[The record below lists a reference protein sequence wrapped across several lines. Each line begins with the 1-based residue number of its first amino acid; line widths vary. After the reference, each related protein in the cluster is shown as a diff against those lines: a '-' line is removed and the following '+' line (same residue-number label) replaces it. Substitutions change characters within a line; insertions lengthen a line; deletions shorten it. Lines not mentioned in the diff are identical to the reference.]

1 MIDQTRYITLL
12 INIYVGQSTTNQS
25 PRVQSI
31 SNSAFHLV
39 PALVTLTKTIAM
51 VVTKQGLFYQK
62 MVAPIAVSSPK
73 STLLQNPIYFGDLSS
88 SFVGGS
94 LKCLCFNLKPRPQR
108 RELTNLVV
116 ASATP
121 SVTNSN
127 ASGRFYFNF
136 TGFPFPLGP
145 FLNRRSIR
153 TEVMPS
159 CFVLCLVWITIMITE
174 LIWLRFS
181 VHWVTYLWL
190 VFLFA
195 PTFSFWV

>member
-51 VVTKQGLFYQK
+51 VVTKQGLFHQK

-159 CFVLCLVWITIMITE
+159 CFVLCLVWMTILITE
-174 LIWLRFS
+174 LIWLRLS
-181 VHWVTYLWL
+181 IHWVAYLWFYVYSDL
-190 VFLFA
+190 SL
-195 PTFSFWV
+195 SS